1 MFPNGCPVT
10 FPSLEIN
17 QWTEAGSGNTRTFTK
32 SGHSITI
39 TQQSAPASGASGTFN
54 LKFHGHDD
62 VEYLIE
68 GRRAGCFTIRYLL
81 LNNMGN

>member
-54 LKFHGHDD
+54 LKFHG
-62 VEYLIE
+62 IE

-81 LNNMGN
+81 LNNMGNL